1 MKQSHGHPN
10 SAKNIA
16 LLLYVRALGIF
27 CYSSIIESKL
37 TTIADISEK
46 LACNSKPPV
55 VQTLVGGR
63 QVEGKYIFW
72 EDPRTMEDLHIH
84 SQWRLGVAKFPEI
97 LCLLK
102 HTSIKDIYM
111 EYLKCLYHSLV
122 VAPDFPASSHAQM
135 ICMCMCYE
143 AIQKYLKELDMK
155 AVGIE
160 DDKKAAMAKM

>member
-1 MKQSHGHPN
+1 MEQSHGHPN

-72 EDPRTMEDLHIH
+72 EDLRTMEDLTHPF
-84 SQWRLGVAKFPEI
+84 SVKARSGKVPRDPLPSK
-97 LCLLK
+97 
-102 HTSIKDIYM
+102 T
-111 EYLKCLYHSLV
+111 
-122 VAPDFPASSHAQM
+122 
-135 ICMCMCYE
+135 YE
-143 AIQKYLKELDMK
+143 H
-155 AVGIE
+155 
-160 DDKKAAMAKM
+160 